1 VLIICLLF
9 VMFFSNYISRIITK
23 SIDLLK
29 FKAEKIKKGD
39 FSDSENVKTKD
50 ELKDLDDTINL
61 MTIELRG
68 EKAKIDKKVNEQTQ
82 ELNKEKEGLDT
93 QRKAILNILEDVDAQ
108 RNKAEELARIVDGA
122 NESII
127 SKTLDGTV
135 LTWNKGAENLYG
147 FTDNEIVGKSIKMIV
162 PEGKEEEVDAI
173 MKSVAVGQ
181 MRDHYQTVRR
191 RKDGSLIEVSLT
203 ASPIKNVTGKV
214 VAISVISI
222 DITKERA
229 IDKAK
234 TEFVSLASHQ
244 LRTPL
249 SAINWYTEMLMAGD
263 VGKVNKEQMEYLNEV
278 YTGSQRMV
286 ELVNALL
293 NVSRLE
299 LGTFTISLE
308 PVNVPALVKS
318 LIKEMKSEIDK
329 RKEVVTE
336 LYSPNLP
343 TLSADNSSL
352 RMVLQ
357 NLLSNSVK
365 YTAAGGNITVEAAV
379 KSKGEI
385 VDGQKINEDRFILRV
400 ADSGMGIPKGQQN
413 KVFEKL
419 FRADNARTLETEG
432 TGLGLY
438 VIKSIVDQS
447 GGEIWFVSEENKGTT
462 FIISYPLTGMKK
474 VEKK

>member
-1 VLIICLLF
+1 
-9 VMFFSNYISRIITK
+9 
-23 SIDLLK
+23 
-29 FKAEKIKKGD
+29 
-39 FSDSENVKTKD
+39 
-50 ELKDLDDTINL
+50 
-61 MTIELRG
+61 
-68 EKAKIDKKVNEQTQ
+68 
-82 ELNKEKEGLDT
+82 
-93 QRKAILNILEDVDAQ
+93 
-108 RNKAEELARIVDGA
+108 
-122 NESII
+122 
-127 SKTLDGTV
+127 
-135 LTWNKGAENLYG
+135 
-147 FTDNEIVGKSIKMIV
+147 
-162 PEGKEEEVDAI
+162 
-173 MKSVAVGQ
+173 
-181 MRDHYQTVRR
+181 
-191 RKDGSLIEVSLT
+191 
-203 ASPIKNVTGKV
+203 
-214 VAISVISI
+214 
-222 DITKERA
+222 
-229 IDKAK
+229 
-234 TEFVSLASHQ
+234 
-244 LRTPL
+244 
-249 SAINWYTEMLMAGD
+249 
-263 VGKVNKEQMEYLNEV
+263 
-278 YTGSQRMV
+278 
-286 ELVNALL
+286 
-293 NVSRLE
+293 
-299 LGTFTISLE
+299 
-308 PVNVPALVKS
+308 VNVPALVKS